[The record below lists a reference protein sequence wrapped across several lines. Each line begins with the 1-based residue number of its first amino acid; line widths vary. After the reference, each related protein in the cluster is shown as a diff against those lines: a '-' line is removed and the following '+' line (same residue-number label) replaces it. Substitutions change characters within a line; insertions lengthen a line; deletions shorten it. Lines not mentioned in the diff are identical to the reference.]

1 MKYRLIAVGKIREPY
16 IAAAVEDFRKRLR
29 RYVPLAEIEIAP
41 SHGGDPARAMR
52 EEGERILEQIAPSD
66 TVWLLERGGEAFSSM
81 ELAERL
87 ARAEREGTQRLTLVI
102 AGTYGADAAL
112 RARANLAWSLSPLTF
127 LHEWARAIVLE
138 QLYRAAK
145 IARNEP
151 YHH

>member
-29 RYVPLAEIEIAP
+29 RYVSLTEIEIAP

-66 TVWLLERGGEAFSSM
+66 AAWLLERGGEAFSSM

-112 RARANLAWSLSPLTF
+112 RARANLSWSLSPLTF
-127 LHEWARAIVLE
+127 LHEWARAIMLE